1 MTPEQICTSNKV
13 TSKSLRPPSPGKPD
27 PEQPVPGRV
36 QIHSEND
43 REGYSGHGP
52 GPVHEVGTK
61 RQVQMELGVKSDFE
75 GWKVKQNSLCYS
87 RKAPNFT
94 ATVSL
99 MMLVSF

>member
-1 MTPEQICTSNKV
+1 MSSAEVTPVQIHTSNEV
-13 TSKSLRPPSPGKPD
+13 TSKSLRPPSPGQPD

-61 RQVQMELGVKSDFE
+61 CQVQMELRVK
-75 GWKVKQNSLCYS
+75 CCS
-87 RKAPNFT
+87 RKAANFT
-94 ATVSL
+94 ATVPL
-99 MMLVSF
+99 MMLLIASF